1 MKIIL
6 KAKDVLAILFV
17 AMSLLIPS
25 IGLYAQQSLDS
36 SQPTVLITG
45 SNRGIGLELVKVF
58 SSNHWN
64 VIATT
69 RQPET
74 SAELNMVAAR
84 SANVLVEELDVTNQT
99 HIDKLTI
106 KYLNIPID
114 VLINNAGIYG
124 SQEGQAWGHM
134 DASLFD
140 DIMRVNVFAP
150 LKITEA
156 LIENIRISHHK
167 KVISIT
173 SGAGSVSIPRVSD
186 GGIYYS
192 ISKSALNMAMRKIAV
207 EPVNHGL
214 IFSLIAPGLTNTDML
229 RTARPVL
236 LSRAHPPEVSAL
248 GIFEV
253 IMTLDENYNGN
264 PLNFDG
270 SMIAW

>member
-36 SQPTVLITG
+36 SQTTVLITG

-58 SSNHWN
+58 SSNHLN

-156 LIENIRISHHK
+156 LI
-167 KVISIT
+167 
-173 SGAGSVSIPRVSD
+173 
-186 GGIYYS
+186 
-192 ISKSALNMAMRKIAV
+192 
-207 EPVNHGL
+207 
-214 IFSLIAPGLTNTDML
+214 
-229 RTARPVL
+229 
-236 LSRAHPPEVSAL
+236 
-248 GIFEV
+248 
-253 IMTLDENYNGN
+253 
-264 PLNFDG
+264 
-270 SMIAW
+270 

>member
-6 KAKDVLAILFV
+6 KAKDVLVIIFV
-17 AMSLLIPS
+17 AIVLLVPS
-25 IGLYAQQSLDS
+25 IGLNAQQSLDG

-58 SSNHWN
+58 NANYWN

-74 SAELNMVAAR
+74 ATELNIIAAG
-84 SANVLVEELDVTNQT
+84 SVNVYVEELDVTNQR
-99 HIDKLTI
+99 HIDKLAV
-106 KYLNIPID
+106 KYLNTPID

-124 SQEGQAWGHM
+124 SREGQVWGHM
-134 DASLFD
+134 DAELFD
-140 DIMRVNVFAP
+140 DVMRVNVFAP

-156 LIENIRISHHK
+156 LIDNIRISYHK
-167 KVISIT
+167 KIISIT

-192 ISKSALNMAMRKIAV
+192 ISKTALNMAMRKIAA
-207 EPVNHGL
+207 EPVNQGL

-236 LSRAHPPEVSAL
+236 VSRAHPPEVSAL
-248 GIFEV
+248 GIYEV
-253 IMTLDENYNGN
+253 IMTLDENYNGS